1 MCNPNAN
8 YWPGKQA
15 RAGTSVELTGPDG
28 ARFTVHI
35 SRPEGS
41 PPFPTVL
48 VVPDYFDPEGYY
60 FDLAD
65 QYAGAGYLAACPDP
79 FARQG
84 KLSEQTHE
92 AAAARIDAVDDDDAI
107 ADLEITLEHL
117 RDEDLVGDLAVTG
130 FCWGGRVAYLF
141 AARHPEVKL
150 LMPFYGPLTASSG
163 PDGNKPYSP
172 LEEASKIQAR
182 VVGSYGGG
190 DGSIPLTDISQ
201 MEERLKA
208 AGGVAELKVYPG
220 APHCFFRTPEW
231 ESASNDAWGR
241 VIGALE
247 ETLALA
253 E

>member
-15 RAGTSVELTGPDG
+15 RAGASVELTGRDG
-28 ARFTVHI
+28 ARFSVHV

-41 PPFPTVL
+41 PLFPTVL
-48 VVPDYFDPEGYY
+48 IVPDYFDPDGYY

-84 KLSEQTHE
+84 KLSDQTHE
-92 AAAARIDAVDDDDAI
+92 AASARIDAVGDDETL
-107 ADLEITLEHL
+107 ADLDATLEYL
-117 RDEDLVGDLAVTG
+117 RGEGLVGDLAVTG

-150 LMPFYGPLTASSG
+150 LIPFYGPVTASSG
-163 PDGNKPYSP
+163 PNGNKPYSP
-172 LEEASKIQAR
+172 LEEASAIQAR

-190 DGSIPLTDISQ
+190 DNSIALTDVSQ
-201 MEERLKA
+201 MEERLRA
-208 AGGVAELKVYPG
+208 AGRVAELKVYAG

-231 ESASNDAWGR
+231 ETASNDAWDR
-241 VIGALE
+241 VLQALQ
-247 ETLALA
+247 ETVA
-253 E
+253 

>member
-8 YWPGKQA
+8 YWPGKQT
-15 RAGTSVELTGPDG
+15 RAGDNVELTGRDG
-28 ARFTVHI
+28 ARFPVHV

-48 VVPDYFDPEGYY
+48 IIHDYFDPESYY

-65 QYAGAGYLAACPDP
+65 QYAGAGYLAACPDL
-79 FARQG
+79 FSRQG

-92 AAAARIDAVDDDDAI
+92 AAAARIGAVGDDAAI
-107 ADLEITLEHL
+107 ADLEVTLEHL
-117 RDEDLVGDLAVTG
+117 RGEGLVGDLAVTG

-150 LMPFYGPLTASSG
+150 LIPFYGHLTAWSG

-182 VVGSYGGG
+182 VLGSYGGG
-190 DGSIPLTDISQ
+190 DDGIPLSDVSQ

-208 AGGVAELKVYPG
+208 AGRTVELKVYDA

-231 ESASNDAWGR
+231 ETASNDAWGR
-241 VIGALE
+241 VLRALR
-247 ETLALA
+247 ETVA
-253 E
+253 

>member
-8 YWPGKQA
+8 YWPGKQT
-15 RAGTSVELTGPDG
+15 RAGDNVELTGRDG
-28 ARFTVHI
+28 ARFPVHV

-48 VVPDYFDPEGYY
+48 IIHDYFDPESYY

-65 QYAGAGYLAACPDP
+65 QYAGAGYLAACPDL
-79 FARQG
+79 FSRQG
-84 KLSEQTHE
+84 KLSAQTHE
-92 AAAARIDAVDDDDAI
+92 AAAARIDAVGDDAAI
-107 ADLEITLEHL
+107 ADLDVTLEHL
-117 RDEDLVGDLAVTG
+117 RGEGLVGGLAVTG

-150 LMPFYGPLTASSG
+150 LIPFYGHLTAWSG

-182 VVGSYGGG
+182 VIGSYGGDD
-190 DGSIPLTDISQ
+190 DGIPLADVSQ
-201 MEERLKA
+201 IEERLKA
-208 AGGVAELKVYPG
+208 AGGVAELKVYAG

-231 ESASNDAWGR
+231 ETASNDAWGR
-241 VIGALE
+241 VLTALQ
-247 ETLALA
+247 ETVA
-253 E
+253 